1 MLDLAERLFPG
12 HRFNLMGK
20 DDDPLLV
27 TARAATH
34 DHAIGS
40 ERLPPEGRRL

>member
-1 MLDLAERLFPG
+1 MFYLPERLFPG
-12 HRFNLMGK
+12 HRFNLMGE

-34 DHAIGS
+34 DDAVGS
-40 ERLPPEGRRL
+40 ERLPPEGRGL